1 MARSKF
7 HHQFRTATRVM
18 AALFAIV
25 LTTTAAD
32 AQGRGMAAP
41 EPPVEPSTLF
51 SLPSGSI
58 VRSMDL
64 DVHGSGVLFS
74 GAGSRPLGGLTLG
87 LGDIAQMEVTT
98 MSITSDIEEINQ
110 LVGTPAAGL
119 KVSLRL
125 TNYAQGIAASFQRSG
140 TFTQSNGVNEYEG
153 KAGEFYIMGTVAN
166 YARPEHATEATAGWR
181 GLKIRSH
188 LGVKYIDAQLERMNV
203 LEGATAQSSAAAAWR
218 PVIGVELWR
227 DDARARV
234 IAELNYI
241 TGINN
246 AGIDAE
252 TGIGGLP
259 EVETI
264 RTLTGGVRF
273 FFSKHVTFDIGVR
286 HQSNYDGLA
295 ESAIQSRLNF
305 SLPTHVWRDR
315 VVGN

>member
-1 MARSKF
+1 MARFKLIA
-7 HHQFRTATRVM
+7 TAM
-18 AALFAIV
+18 CAILV
-25 LTTTAAD
+25 TSATAN
-32 AQGRGMAAP
+32 AQGRGLAAA
-41 EPPVEPSTLF
+41 EPPIEPSMLF
-51 SLPSGSI
+51 SLPTGAI
-58 VRSMDL
+58 VQSMDL

-110 LVGTPAAGL
+110 LVGVPAAGL

-140 TFTQSNGVNEYEG
+140 TFTQFANKRDYEG
-153 KAGEFYIMGTVAN
+153 KAGEFYVMGTVAN
-166 YARPEHATEATAGWR
+166 YARPEHATEPAAGWR

-188 LGVKYIDAQLERMNV
+188 IGMKYMDAQLRSTLDDEG
-203 LEGATAQSSAAAAWR
+203 GATQSTWR
-218 PVIGVELWR
+218 PVVGFELWR

-234 IAELNYI
+234 IGELNYI
-241 TGINN
+241 TGISV
-246 AGIDAE
+246 D
-252 TGIGGLP
+252 GLG
-259 EVETI
+259 ENEERVEAI